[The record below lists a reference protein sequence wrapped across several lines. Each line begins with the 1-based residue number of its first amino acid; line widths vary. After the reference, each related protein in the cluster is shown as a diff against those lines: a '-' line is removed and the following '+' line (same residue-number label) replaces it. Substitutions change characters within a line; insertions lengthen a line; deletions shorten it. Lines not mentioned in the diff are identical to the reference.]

1 MAITLRA
8 ITQVLQLKS
17 LRQQTLTLSAA
28 RVVKS
33 FSLRPL
39 SPTTRTAN
47 PLRPHP
53 TRSQAT
59 PHTRSQATPLTRNQ
73 ATRATRH
80 PPSLTLTAPLLSR
93 RRARAM
99 VMVQALKHPP
109 RDTTMQSQLLRMSP
123 TDTLLKR
130 PPSLLFTRQHAA
142 ILQRCTVRSL
152 PTTRSPASSPPTLA
166 HLRPESRMS
175 TMTRRLGLVSQLA
188 ATRERT
194 PSSQSAD
201 QST

>member
-28 RVVKS
+28 LVVKS

-59 PHTRSQATPLTRNQ
+59 PHTRSQATPLTRN
-73 ATRATRH
+73 
-80 PPSLTLTAPLLSR
+80 PPSLTLTAPPLSR

-109 RDTTMQSQLLRMSP
+109 RDITMQSQLLRMSP

-142 ILQRCTVRSL
+142 ILQRCTMRSL